1 MNKEK
6 LILVPPREL
15 PLFTRPVGP
24 TIPISARFGARSIHW
39 NWHPDDKGVWHEGVI
54 CDTCNEVFNISNPK
68 SLCKC
73 GKRNG
78 LGWHKGVDFASPC
91 GTIVF
96 SPISGR
102 VEAAGWENE
111 NNKSQGFG
119 LRIRMSFQV
128 GNQLWKLWLGHLSII
143 HVKAGDSINE
153 NVHIADTGD
162 TGHATGPHLHM
173 EVRSPN
179 NQQTNFLFKES
190 KK

>member
-96 SPISGR
+96 LRFPDELKRPDGKTKTIKAKDLVFVYACRSRSETSCG
-102 VEAAGWENE
+102 NC
-111 NNKSQGFG
+111 G
-119 LRIRMSFQV
+119 L
-128 GNQLWKLWLGHLSII
+128 
-143 HVKAGDSINE
+143 
-153 NVHIADTGD
+153 
-162 TGHATGPHLHM
+162 AT
-173 EVRSPN
+173 
-179 NQQTNFLFKES
+179 
-190 KK
+190 